1 MNVKDRNTLLV
12 EKAEGEIILR
22 KVKTIFAY
30 ARSLPK
36 LKLTIQQMRNKA
48 IEETIKERLSTVFT
62 YEKKGFSR
70 IKGLEAKKR

>member
-22 KVKTIFAY
+22 KGKTIFAY

-36 LKLTIQQMRNKA
+36 LKLTIQQIRDKA
-48 IEETIKERLSTVFT
+48 IEETLKEAFKSIYL
-62 YEKKGFSR
+62 
-70 IKGLEAKKR
+70 